1 MCKNIKKMVVRGT
14 KADYY
19 KGLCYKDNQLG
30 QLKLRC
36 LKWQIQG
43 KMAVQVSGVQSAA
56 HCVFDAIDGSE
67 VGFSA
72 SLVHGGVE
80 VASVLE
86 VIDVM

>member
-1 MCKNIKKMVVRGT
+1 MVVRGT
-14 KADYY
+14 KADYH

-43 KMAVQVSGVQSAA
+43 KMAVRVRAVQSAG
-56 HCVFDAIDGSE
+56 HCVFDAIGGSE
-67 VGFSA
+67 FGFSA

-80 VASVLE
+80 VVSVLE
-86 VIDVM
+86 AIDVM